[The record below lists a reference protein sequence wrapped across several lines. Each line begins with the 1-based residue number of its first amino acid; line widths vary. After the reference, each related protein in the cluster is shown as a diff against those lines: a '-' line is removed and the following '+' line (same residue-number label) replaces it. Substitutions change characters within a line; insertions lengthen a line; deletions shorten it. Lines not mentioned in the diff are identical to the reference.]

1 MPWRRATITVVA
13 TAAAL
18 LGLPACGSGRDA
30 PPLALPV
37 NAEPSVLLDAN
48 GDVLTVLQEQNRR
61 VVPLA
66 EVPVSMRDA
75 IVAIEDSRF
84 WTHDGIDARAIA
96 RAAGANAQAGGVSE
110 GGSTITQQ
118 YVKNA
123 LLTPERTIQRKL
135 EEASIALALERNY
148 SKEVIL
154 EQYLNTIYFG
164 DGAYGVDAA
173 ARNFFGVPVAQLSLV
188 QSALL
193 AGLVRAPGTYDPRT
207 SPERATER
215 RNLVLSRM
223 EELGIV
229 DPATAAAARAEP
241 LVLAPPAPPPEQRPY
256 PAPHFVDEVKRW
268 LLQESDLLGS
278 TDAERYV
285 NLYRGGLRITTT
297 IDPYLQFLAVAAINR
312 TLPDQ
317 VVNPRTPDAALVS
330 IEPGTGHVVAM
341 VGGADYFGS
350 HSYRQANLARGSGR
364 QTGSTF
370 KPFVMAAALE
380 NGVPTSRRYDAPGSV
395 SHRLPGGETWEVSGG
410 ALGEATMAECL
421 VVSSNTCFSNVIL
434 DPEVGAEASVDVAR
448 RLGLDDTSLDENPAA
463 VLGTN
468 DVTVEDMATAYA
480 TLANDGIH
488 VAPVYVTRIERSDG
502 TLVYA
507 HQHRQD
513 VAIDPEVAR
522 GMSEVLPEVI
532 NRGTGREAAVGR
544 PAGGKTGSSEFN
556 VDAWFCGYV
565 RQLATAVWVGFAEPR
580 RDEDGSFRPVSMSP
594 PNTPIEVTG
603 GTYPARIWAAYTEA
617 AVRDTPPFPL
627 FDPSA
632 IPAATTTTTSPA
644 QNPALAE
651 RVAPPERSPV
661 PAVAGLEADDAED
674 EVEDAGFVVRV
685 VRAPGRGSVGS
696 VAAQSPPPG
705 TQLASGSTVVLE
717 VISGPAASGSVVPSL
732 VGLDGE
738 RARRQLLDAGFEVI
752 MAASGS
758 AGSATP
764 VGSVISTEPAAGQ
777 RSEDGRIRVVVA
789 AAPAVTT
796 TAPRAPTPAN
806 GPRG

>member
-1 MPWRRATITVVA
+1 M
-13 TAAAL
+13 
-18 LGLPACGSGRDA
+18 
-30 PPLALPV
+30 
-37 NAEPSVLLDAN
+37 
-48 GDVLTVLQEQNRR
+48 
-61 VVPLA
+61 
-66 EVPVSMRDA
+66 
-75 IVAIEDSRF
+75 
-84 WTHDGIDARAIA
+84 
-96 RAAGANAQAGGVSE
+96 
-110 GGSTITQQ
+110 
-118 YVKNA
+118 
-123 LLTPERTIQRKL
+123 
-135 EEASIALALERNY
+135 
-148 SKEVIL
+148 
-154 EQYLNTIYFG
+154 
-164 DGAYGVDAA
+164 
-173 ARNFFGVPVAQLSLV
+173 
-188 QSALL
+188 
-193 AGLVRAPGTYDPRT
+193 
-207 SPERATER
+207 
-215 RNLVLSRM
+215 
-223 EELGIV
+223 
-229 DPATAAAARAEP
+229 
-241 LVLAPPAPPPEQRPY
+241 
-256 PAPHFVDEVKRW
+256 
-268 LLQESDLLGS
+268 
-278 TDAERYV
+278 

-297 IDPYLQFLAVAAINR
+297 IDPYLQFLAVAAINE

-341 VGGADYFGS
+341 VGGADYFGT

-380 NGVPTSRRYDAPGSV
+380 NGVPMTKRYDAPGV
-395 SHRLPGGETWEVSGG
+395 VTHQLPGGETWEVSGG

-434 DPEVGAEASVDVAR
+434 DPEVGAEPSLDVAR
-448 RLGLDDTSLDENPAA
+448 RLGLDDTALDDNPAA

-513 VAIDPEVAR
+513 VAIDPAVAR
-522 GMSEVLPEVI
+522 QMSEVLPEVI
-532 NRGTGREAAVGR
+532 NSGTGREAAVGR

-580 RDEDGSFRPVSMSP
+580 RDDGGRFRPVSMSP
-594 PNTPIEVTG
+594 PTTPIEVSG

-617 AVRDTPPFPL
+617 AVRDSPPFPL
-627 FDPSA
+627 FDPNA
-632 IPAATTTTTSPA
+632 IPAPTTTTTTPT
-644 QNPALAE
+644 QNPVLAE
-651 RVAPPERSPV
+651 RVAPLERTAV
-661 PAVAGLEADDAED
+661 PAVAGRDVDDAED
-674 EVEDAGFVVRV
+674 EVEGAGFVVRV
-685 VRAPGRGSVGS
+685 VRAPGRGPAGS

-705 TQLASGSTVVLE
+705 TRLAGGSTVVLE
-717 VISGPAASGSVVPSL
+717 VVSGPAATGSVVPPL

-738 RARRQLLDAGFEVI
+738 RARRQLLDAGFEVT
-752 MAASGS
+752 MAASA
-758 AGSATP
+758 AGGPTTP
-764 VGSVISTEPAAGQ
+764 VGSVLSTEPAAGL

-796 TAPRAPTPAN
+796 TAPRASTSTP